1 MEKCVDQCEIYPHD
15 IDINFCT
22 IQILSIKLDYT
33 ISYIDSKLSH
43 VILKFKFTLDISCGN
58 IVRFKFNY
66 IFVKMNKLDKW
77 NRLRVRLTIVLE

>member
-43 VILKFKFTLDISCGN
+43 VILKFKFTLYWIYLVEISCDSN
-58 IVRFKFNY
+58 SI
-66 IFVKMNKLDKW
+66 IFS
-77 NRLRVRLTIVLE
+77 